1 MLFSDCVH
9 DPVNGLDKN
18 QIHQHR
24 DVLDI
29 VLPVSCANMLVVSW
43 KVSTLFPLQLS
54 FLEWSTHF
62 CHDASD
68 KKWLVKLHLRPMTPS
83 DVRISSNVSRL
94 PLPTSSLLETID
106 AFSVVFSMF
115 GGM

>member
-29 VLPVSCANMLVVSW
+29 VLPVTCANMLVVS
-43 KVSTLFPLQLS
+43 
-54 FLEWSTHF
+54 
-62 CHDASD
+62 
-68 KKWLVKLHLRPMTPS
+68 
-83 DVRISSNVSRL
+83 
-94 PLPTSSLLETID
+94 
-106 AFSVVFSMF
+106 
-115 GGM
+115 